1 MKKDKKVKKEKKPGF
16 FKQLSNEYRK
26 NKSTFILYV
35 VLRTLVI
42 LVAVRQ
48 FFIGNYENVFLC
60 VVTLFLFLL
69 PVMIEKVFKVDV
81 PSLLE
86 GIVMVFVFAAEILGE
101 INSYYTKYALWDTM
115 LHVTTGF
122 LAAAVGLSL
131 VVILNRKKVFGLNLS
146 PFFVAMVSF
155 CFSMTIGVLWEFFE
169 FSMDA
174 LFATDM
180 QRDTIITSISST
192 LLNPDGLNVAVQIK
206 GITDTTV
213 NGQSLGI
220 NGYLDI
226 GLIDTIKDMFVNFIG
241 ALTFSIIG
249 YLYTKLPG
257 RKSTSVVKGLM
268 ITKNVGDENAPD
280 ELPAQENSGTPA
292 NTEIPPEK

>member
-1 MKKDKKVKKEKKPGF
+1 MEKEKKVKKEKKPGLI
-16 FKQLSNEYRK
+16 KQLSNEYRK

-69 PVMIEKVFKVDV
+69 PVMIEKVFKVEV

-101 INSYYTKYALWDTM
+101 INSYYTRFALWDTM

-146 PFFVAMVSF
+146 PFFIAMVSF

-169 FSMDA
+169 FGMDA
-174 LFATDM
+174 LFHTDM
-180 QRDTIITSISST
+180 QRDTIITTISST
-192 LLNPDGLNVAVQIK
+192 LLNPDGLNVAVQINN
-206 GITDTTV
+206 ITDTTV

-249 YLYTKLPG
+249 YLYTKLSG
-257 RKSTSVVKGLM
+257 RKGTKVVEGLM
-268 ITKNVGDENAPD
+268 ITKSSDGEP
-280 ELPAQENSGTPA
+280 P
-292 NTEIPPEK
+292 TE

>member
-1 MKKDKKVKKEKKPGF
+1 MKKDKKVKKEKKPGLV
-16 FKQLSNEYRK
+16 KQLSNEYRK

-69 PVMIEKVFKVDV
+69 PVMIEKMFKVNV

-101 INSYYTKYALWDTM
+101 INSYYTRFALWDTM

-155 CFSMTIGVLWEFFE
+155 CFSLTIGVLWEFFE

-192 LLNPDGLNVAVQIK
+192 LLNSDGLNVAVQIK

-249 YLYTKLPG
+249 YLYTKLPS

-268 ITKNVGDENAPD
+268 ITKNVGYENAAA
-280 ELPAQENSGTPA
+280 ELPAQENSGMSA

>member
-1 MKKDKKVKKEKKPGF
+1 MEKEKKVKKEKKPGLI
-16 FKQLSNEYRK
+16 KQLSNEYRK

-69 PVMIEKVFKVDV
+69 PVMIEKVFKVEV

-101 INSYYTKYALWDTM
+101 INSYYTRFALWDTM

-146 PFFVAMVSF
+146 PFFIAMVSF

-174 LFATDM
+174 LFHTDM
-180 QRDTIITSISST
+180 QRDTIITTISST

-249 YLYTKLPG
+249 YLYTKLSG
-257 RKSTSVVKGLM
+257 RKGTKVVEGLM
-268 ITKNVGDENAPD
+268 ITKSAGDENAPD

-292 NTEIPPEK
+292 NTEIPPEE